1 MLLVGKV
8 LKPQG
13 IAGEM
18 KILPYLDTP
27 EEFAKLSKIIIQDK
41 EYAPLSVRI
50 SEKHIFVKLKGV
62 SNRSAAEQFR
72 DQEVFIS
79 KANAPKLPQGRY
91 YIDNLIGCK
100 VWVGNKLLGELENIL
115 QYGSA
120 DVYEVATA
128 KGKVSF
134 PLLNI
139 LITKISDTEGI
150 IELDPKEFEK
160 VAVYED

>member
-13 IAGEM
+13 VLGEV
-18 KILPYLDTP
+18 KILPYLDAP
-27 EEFAKLSKIIIQDK
+27 EEFAKLKAIAIEGK
-41 EYAPLSVRI
+41 EYTPLSLRV
-50 SEKHIFVKLKGV
+50 SDKYIFAKLQGI
-62 SNRSAAEQFR
+62 NDRSAAEQLR
-72 DQEVFIS
+72 DKEIFTD
-79 KANAPKLPQGRY
+79 KANAPKLPQGRF
-91 YIDNLIGCK
+91 YIDNLLGCK
-100 VWVGNKLLGELENIL
+100 VWLGKDLLGELVDIS

-134 PLLNI
+134 PLLNS
-139 LITKISDTEGI
+139 LIIKISDTEGI